1 MTIQDNG
8 KGFQASKAAHN
19 EQHDER
25 SNENQNGGFGLLGIV
40 ERARLLN
47 GHAEI
52 QSAPGTGTTITI
64 SLPIKENSFTANPTL
79 SDNGNG
85 N

>member
-25 SNENQNGGFGLLGIV
+25 SNENQNGGFGLLGIA

-52 QSAPGTGTTITI
+52 
-64 SLPIKENSFTANPTL
+64 
-79 SDNGNG
+79 
-85 N
+85 